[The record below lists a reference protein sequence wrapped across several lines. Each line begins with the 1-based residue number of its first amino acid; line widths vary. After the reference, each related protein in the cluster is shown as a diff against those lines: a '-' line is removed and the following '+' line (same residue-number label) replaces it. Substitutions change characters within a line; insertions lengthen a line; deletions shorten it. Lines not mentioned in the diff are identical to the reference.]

1 MAKMRDHHSV
11 YVIELKPG
19 AFQRSSAR
27 EKSAFEVPQRRG
39 DSVSVAT
46 KEPALYVGMTGLPV
60 EQRFE
65 NHRAGYKSSG
75 VVKRFGSH
83 LRPDLY
89 EHLNP
94 MSWQAAV
101 TMEKQLAA
109 ELRGNG
115 VEVFG
120 GH

>member
-1 MAKMRDHHSV
+1 MAKTKKHHSV
-11 YVIELKPG
+11 YVIELDE
-19 AFQRSSAR
+19 AVLR
-27 EKSAFEVPQRRG
+27 EKKFVLANPERDPYLSC
-39 DSVSVAT
+39 
-46 KEPALYVGMTGLPV
+46 LYVGMTGLPI
-60 EQRFE
+60 ERRFE

>member
-1 MAKMRDHHSV
+1 MATLKNHHSV
-11 YVIELKPG
+11 YVIELGPGAKRSGAKPG
-19 AFQRSSAR
+19 
-27 EKSAFEVPQRRG
+27 
-39 DSVSVAT
+39 
-46 KEPALYVGMTGLPV
+46 PALYVGMTGLPI

-94 MSWQAAV
+94 MTWEAAAA
-101 TMEKQLAA
+101 MEKQLAA
-109 ELRGNG
+109 DLRRRGA
-115 VEVFG
+115 EVFG

>member
-1 MAKMRDHHSV
+1 MAKLRDHHSV
-11 YVIELKPG
+11 YVIELEPG
-19 AFQRSSAR
+19 AMRG
-27 EKSAFEVPQRRG
+27 KSTNG
-39 DSVSVAT
+39 
-46 KEPALYVGMTGLPV
+46 PALYVGMTGLPV

-65 NHRAGYKSSG
+65 NHRVGCKFPG

-94 MSWQAAV
+94 MTWQAAA
-101 TMEKQLAA
+101 TMEKRLAA
-109 ELRGNG
+109 DLRGSG
-115 VEVFG
+115 AEVFG

>member
-1 MAKMRDHHSV
+1 MAKTRDHHSV
-11 YVIELKPG
+11 YVIELEPG
-19 AFQRSSAR
+19 ALRG
-27 EKSAFEVPQRRG
+27 KSTDR
-39 DSVSVAT
+39 
-46 KEPALYVGMTGLPV
+46 PALYVGMTGLSV

-89 EHLNP
+89 AHLNP
-94 MSWQAAV
+94 MPWQAAV
-101 TMEKQLAA
+101 TMEQQLASD
-109 ELRGNG
+109 LRRSGA
-115 VEVFG
+115 EVFG

>member
-11 YVIELKPG
+11 YVIELNSG
-19 AFQRSSAR
+19 ALRG
-27 EKSAFEVPQRRG
+27 KSA
-39 DSVSVAT
+39 

-65 NHRAGYKSSG
+65 NHRAGYRSSG

-94 MSWQAAV
+94 MTWQAAV
-101 TMEKQLAA
+101 TKEKQLAA

-115 VEVFG
+115 VVVFG

>member
-19 AFQRSSAR
+19 SLRG
-27 EKSAFEVPQRRG
+27 KSAN
-39 DSVSVAT
+39 
-46 KEPALYVGMTGLPV
+46 EPALYVGMTGLAI

-94 MSWQAAV
+94 MTWQAAA
-101 TMEKQLAA
+101 TMEKQLAS
-109 ELRGNG
+109 ELRRSGA
-115 VEVFG
+115 EVFG